1 MKTSTYVMMAAVA
14 VVAMMAIALSLWTQ
28 PAEGQQ
34 TPPPTLVSMAD
45 GTIAHSDTLAINIV
59 GSTFP
64 QGLSGF
70 SIRVST
76 GDPAIAEAFQF
87 TSPDYG
93 LVVLDATST
102 PGSLRLGVADLNG
115 VVEPGAVDVVLG
127 TVVFLGRAEGV
138 TPIRVSIEG
147 MADEVGTT
155 ILTSVSAGVVKVSDP
170 RDLDG
175 DGITEDINGNGAFD
189 FADILLLFEM
199 LLAFLAPP

>member
-1 MKTSTYVMMAAVA
+1 MKRVMMAAVA
-14 VVAMMAIALSLWTQ
+14 VVAMVMANALWTQ
-28 PAEGQQ
+28 AAEGQQ

-45 GTIAHSDTLAINIV
+45 GTIAHSDTLAIDIV

-87 TSPDYG
+87 TGLDYG

-115 VVEPGAVDVVLG
+115 VVEPGDVNVVLG

-147 MADEVGTT
+147 MADEVGAT
-155 ILTSVSAGVVKVSDP
+155 ILTSVSAGVLKVSDP

-175 DGITEDINGNGAFD
+175 DGITEDINGNGLFD

>member
-1 MKTSTYVMMAAVA
+1 MSKRLWGVTAVGIMLLVA
-14 VVAMMAIALSLWTQ
+14 VMSSTAVVVA
-28 PAEGQQ
+28 QQ

-45 GTIAHSDTLAINIV
+45 GTIAHSDTLAIDIV
-59 GSTFP
+59 GSSFP

-70 SIRVST
+70 SIRVAT
-76 GDPAIAEAFQF
+76 GDPTIAEAFQF

-127 TVVFLGRAEGV
+127 TVVFLGRSEGV
-138 TPIRVSIEG
+138 TPIRVTIEG
-147 MADEVGTT
+147 MGDEVGAT
-155 ILTSVSAGVVKVSDP
+155 ILTSVSAGVLKVSDP

-175 DGITEDINGNGAFD
+175 DGITEDINGNGIFD
-189 FADILLLFEM
+189 FADILLLFKM
-199 LLAFLAPP
+199 LLASLSVP

>member
-1 MKTSTYVMMAAVA
+1 MKRVMAAAAVMA
-14 VVAMMAIALSLWTQ
+14 VVMAIAPWTQ
-28 PAEGQQ
+28 AVEAQQ

-59 GSTFP
+59 GSSFP

-87 TSPDYG
+87 TGPDYG

-115 VVEPGAVDVVLG
+115 VIEPGAVNVVLG

-138 TPIRVSIEG
+138 TPIRVTIEG

-155 ILTSVSAGVVKVSDP
+155 ILTSVSAGVLKVSDP

-175 DGITEDINGNGAFD
+175 DGITEDINGNGLFD

-199 LLAFLAPP
+199 LLALLAPP